1 MDYNILVGLLEL
13 IGLLVVVIVPVIRLN
28 TNIMAL
34 TTSVQALKDIIE
46 ELKDRITTHGKEID
60 EMRVK
65 LADHDARISNLE
77 K

>member
-1 MDYNILVGLLEL
+1 VNYNILVGLLEL

-28 TNIMAL
+28 TNITAL
-34 TTSVQALKDIIE
+34 TASVQALKDIIE

>member
-28 TNIMAL
+28 TNITAL
-34 TTSVQALKDIIE
+34 TASVQALKDIIE

>member
-1 MDYNILVGLLEL
+1 MNYNILVGLLEL

-28 TNIMAL
+28 TNITSL
-34 TTSVQALKDIIE
+34 TASVQALKDIIE

>member
-1 MDYNILVGLLEL
+1 MNYSILVGLLEL

-28 TNIMAL
+28 TNITAL
-34 TTSVQALKDIIE
+34 TASVQALKDIIE

>member
-1 MDYNILVGLLEL
+1 MNYNILVGLLEL

-28 TNIMAL
+28 TNITAL
-34 TTSVQALKDIIE
+34 TASVQALKDIIE